1 MASLTIAKLCLTFTI
16 CVMLKWLVNVY
27 SSLYPCLNY
36 VQNGGPVPGNCCSG
50 VKSILAS
57 ANSKALRQSVC
68 SCLKSAATAFRNVD
82 LTNVKSLPGKCNV
95 NIPYQITPNI
105 DCSKL
110 ATNKLNQT
118 SQVMIREHVGTTN
131 LSGCIKGAHKGY
143 GIDPDPGIL

>member
-16 CVMLKWLVNVY
+16 CVMVISHSASAQMACNNVY

-68 SCLKSAATAFRNVD
+68 LLKSALLLFRNVD

-95 NIPYQITPNI
+95 NIPYQISPNI
-105 DCSKL
+105 DCSKV
-110 ATNKLNQT
+110 N
-118 SQVMIREHVGTTN
+118 
-131 LSGCIKGAHKGY
+131 
-143 GIDPDPGIL
+143 